1 MVRLLPVVKIT
12 DYRWVCHRYTTCAPL
27 SEQRE
32 ASNQKNGILCTR
44 LRYSTYIFLGYVL
57 QLPKKTQH
65 TNMKKSKHCSTKREP
80 MGLTSSLVVLLA
92 VLLCMHSCST
102 SYSKISSVEFVP
114 VEYTVI
120 AQDTT
125 SVILQPNVSVC
136 YNRFA
141 NEAMLPLAFQREY
154 RTDTI
159 SYKGKMAIKYFL
171 GNQNTYKNVRLA
183 QVLENKSE
191 IMIFFEADLNSD
203 KSIFFQPFVIA
214 TMHKTRKNVRFYLN
228 DEDLGA
234 RLQSL
239 YVK

>member
-1 MVRLLPVVKIT
+1 MNK
-12 DYRWVCHRYTTCAPL
+12 
-27 SEQRE
+27 
-32 ASNQKNGILCTR
+32 
-44 LRYSTYIFLGYVL
+44 
-57 QLPKKTQH
+57 PKD
-65 TNMKKSKHCSTKREP
+65 CSTKREP
-80 MGLTSSLVVLLA
+80 MGLTSSLA
-92 VLLCMHSCST
+92 VIIAVMFCMHSCST

-120 AQDTT
+120 AQDTI

-159 SYKGKMAIKYFL
+159 SYDGKMAVECFL

-183 QVLENKSE
+183 QILENKSH
-191 IMIFFEADLNSD
+191 IKIFFEADQNTA
-203 KSIFFQPFVIA
+203 KNTFYQPFVIA